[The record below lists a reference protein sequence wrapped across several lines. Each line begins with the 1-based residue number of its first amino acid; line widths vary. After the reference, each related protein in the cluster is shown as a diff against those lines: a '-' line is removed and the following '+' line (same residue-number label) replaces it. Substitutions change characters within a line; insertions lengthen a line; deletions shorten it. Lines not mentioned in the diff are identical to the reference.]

1 MSAIPFVKMHGTGN
15 DFVVLDFFG
24 DAAAVDVSM
33 LPELA
38 RRMCRRR
45 FSVGADGLIAVLP
58 EAGFDARM
66 RIFNADGSEAQMC
79 GNGIRCVARLLHER
93 GRLHGNVARI
103 ATAAGLRYVQV
114 TVDADGVFA
123 TATVD
128 MGAPEFEARM
138 IPANASGTVVNAE
151 VSAGGDV
158 YTLTAVSM
166 GNPHGVVFVD
176 DVEDYPVAASG
187 SALENCPLW
196 VEKAN
201 IEFAEIRPGSIRM
214 RTWERGVG
222 ETLACGTGACAVAAA
237 AIAGRRG
244 VAPFVMDL
252 DGGRLCIDVGA
263 DGHLL
268 LTGAAEHV
276 FDGVFEL

>member
-15 DFVVLDFFG
+15 DFVVLDFFD
-24 DAAAVDVSM
+24 DASGVDVCI

-45 FSVGADGLIAVLP
+45 FSVGADGMIAVLP

-93 GRLHGNVARI
+93 GRLRDNVARI
-103 ATAAGLRYVQV
+103 ATAAGLR
-114 TVDADGVFA
+114 TVRVSVDNNGAFA

-138 IPANASGTVVNAE
+138 IPANASGTIVNAE
-151 VSAGGDV
+151 VSACGDV

-176 DVEDYPVAASG
+176 DVGSYPVAASG

-201 IEFAEIRPGSIRM
+201 IEFAEVRPDSIRM

-237 AIAGRRG
+237 AMASGRG
-244 VAPFVMDL
+244 EAPFAMDL
-252 DGGRLCIDVGA
+252 DGGRLRIDVDA

-276 FDGVFEL
+276 YDGVFEL